1 MITLAEVLLKSG
13 WTQEQIDA
21 LDAKARTGLTDYV
34 TGIEQTAAQ
43 KEKAAQDLAVK
54 AEADRK
60 AQEAAVLAAKTA
72 LDAAELQKRSVDEFW
87 NNTYNP
93 GVAAWEAER
102 AKLAKAASD
111 AEAKAAYYEKQ
122 RESYLAT
129 LNIKPDDAPVF
140 TPPAATIP
148 AVDPNKT
155 PGTPTFTIN
164 EVRDQLGNSLGTV
177 ANIQWEYR
185 NLYGREMP
193 ISPTEL
199 LRQAEANKYKDPA
212 TYANSIF
219 KFSEKREEIR
229 QAEAKAHDDAIAA
242 AAVAAKEESHK
253 LELKKITDEFS
264 AKERLRAEQYTGSNG
279 DVKLP
284 PGSAKFS
291 DLRRAQQA
299 GERKDPTKMTPQ
311 ERRQT
316 TLDNIHKAL
325 EERQAVVA

>member
-72 LDAAELQKRSVDEFW
+72 LEAAELQKRSVDEFW

-93 GVAAWEAER
+93 GIAAAESEKAR
-102 AKLAKAASD
+102 LAKEVAD
-111 AEAKAAYYEKQ
+111 ARAESAYYKAQ
-122 RESYLAT
+122 RESYLKE
-129 LNIKPDDAPVF
+129 LNIKPEDAPAF
-140 TPPAATIP
+140 TPPAVVPPVATTST
-148 AVDPNKT
+148 T

-164 EVRDQLGNSLGTV
+164 QVREELGNSLGTV

-199 LRQAEANKYKDPA
+199 LRQTEANKFKDPA

-219 KFSEKREEIR
+219 KFAEKREEIR

-242 AAVAAKEESHK
+242 AARAAKDEEHK
-253 LELKKITDEFS
+253 AELKKITDEFS
-264 AKERLRAEQYTGSNG
+264 AKERQRAEQAGSNP
-279 DVKLP
+279 DTKLP
-284 PGSAKFS
+284 PGSAKFA
-291 DLRRAQQA
+291 DLQRAQKA
-299 GERKDPTKMTPQ
+299 GERPDPTKMSQ
-311 ERRQT
+311 AERRALT
-316 TLDNIHKAL
+316 SANIHKAI

>member
-1 MITLAEVLLKSG
+1 MTLAEVLKQSG

-21 LDAKARTGLTDYV
+21 LDAKAMSGLTDYV

-60 AQEAAVLAAKTA
+60 EAEAQAEAAKTA
-72 LDAAELQKRSVDEFW
+72 RAAAEAAERGWADFRD
-87 NNTYNP
+87 NTYNP
-93 GVAAWEAER
+93 GLVAWEAER
-102 AKLAKAASD
+102 VKLAKAAADAAAESAFYKAQHASLKDLGFVPSD
-111 AEAKAAYYEKQ
+111 
-122 RESYLAT
+122 S
-129 LNIKPDDAPVF
+129 PVF
-140 TPPAATIP
+140 TPAAVISP
-148 AVDPNKT
+148 VDTNKT

-164 EVRDQLGNSLGTV
+164 DVRDQLGTSLGTV
-177 ANIQWEYR
+177 ANIQWEYQT
-185 NLYGREMP
+185 LYGRPMP

-199 LRQAEANKYKDPA
+199 LRQSEANKFKDPA

-242 AAVAAKEESHK
+242 AAVAAKDESHK

-264 AKERLRAEQYTGSNG
+264 AKERLRAEQAGSNP
-279 DVKLP
+279 DTKLP
-284 PGSAKFS
+284 PGSAKFA
-291 DLRRAQQA
+291 DLQRAQKA
-299 GERKDPTKMTPQ
+299 GERKDPTRMTQQ

-316 TLDNIHKAL
+316 TLDNIHKTL

>member
-1 MITLAEVLLKSG
+1 MTLAEVLKQSG

-21 LDAKARTGLTDYV
+21 LDAKAMSGLTDYV

-43 KEKAAQDLAVK
+43 KEKAASELAVK

-60 AQEAAVLAAKTA
+60 AQEAAVVAAKAA
-72 LDAAELQKRSVDEFW
+72 LEAAELQKRSVDEFW

-93 GVAAWEAER
+93 GIAAAEVEKAR
-102 AKLAKAASD
+102 LAKEVAD
-111 AEAKAAYYEKQ
+111 ARAESAYYKTQ
-122 RESYLAT
+122 RESYLKEF
-129 LNIKPDDAPVF
+129 NIKPEDAPVF
-140 TPPAATIP
+140 TPPAVIP
-148 AVDPNKT
+148 PVENKT

-164 EVRDQLGNSLGTV
+164 DVRDQLGTSLGTV
-177 ANIQWEYR
+177 ANIQWEYQT
-185 NLYGREMP
+185 LYGRPMP

-199 LRQAEANKYKDPA
+199 LRQSEANKFKDPA
-212 TYANSIF
+212 TYANQIF
-219 KFSEKREEIR
+219 KFSERREEQR
-229 QAEAKAHDDAIAA
+229 VAAAKAHDDEIAA
-242 AAVAAKEESHK
+242 KAVAERDAKHKEETDK
-253 LELKKITDEFS
+253 LTAEFN
-264 AKERLRAEQYTGSNG
+264 AKERLRAEQAGSNP
-279 DVKLP
+279 DTKLP
-284 PGSAKFS
+284 PGSSKFS

>member
-43 KEKAAQDLAVK
+43 KEKAASELAVK

-60 AQEAAVLAAKTA
+60 AQEAAVVAAKA
-72 LDAAELQKRSVDEFW
+72 AQEAAELQNRSVKDFW
-87 NNTYNP
+87 DNTYNP
-93 GVAAWEAER
+93 GIAAAEAEKTR
-102 AKLAKAASD
+102 LAKEAAD
-111 AEAKAAYYEKQ
+111 AKAEAAFYKAQ
-122 RESYLAT
+122 RESYLGT
-129 LNIKPDDAPVF
+129 LNIKPEDAPVF

-155 PGTPTFTIN
+155 PGTHTFTIN
-164 EVRDQLGNSLGTV
+164 QVRDELGNSLGTV

-199 LRQAEANKYKDPA
+199 LRQSEANKFKDPA

-219 KFSEKREEIR
+219 KFAEKREEIR

-242 AAVAAKEESHK
+242 AAVAAKDESHK
-253 LELKKITDEFS
+253 LELKKIQDEFS
-264 AKERLRAEQYTGSNG
+264 AKERLRAEQAGSNP
-279 DVKLP
+279 DTKLP
-284 PGSAKFS
+284 PGSSKFS

-316 TLDNIHKAL
+316 SLDNIHKAL

>member
-43 KEKAAQDLAVK
+43 KEKAASELAVK

-60 AQEAAVLAAKTA
+60 AQEAAVVAAKTA
-72 LDAAELQKRSVDEFW
+72 LEAAELQNRSVKDFW
-87 NNTYNP
+87 DNTYNP
-93 GVAAWEAER
+93 GIAAAEAEKTR
-102 AKLAKAASD
+102 LAKEAAD
-111 AEAKAAYYEKQ
+111 AKAEAAFYKAQ
-122 RESYLAT
+122 RESYLGT
-129 LNIKPDDAPVF
+129 LNIKPEDAPVF

-164 EVRDQLGNSLGTV
+164 QVRDELGNSLGTV

-199 LRQAEANKYKDPA
+199 LRQSEANKFKDPA

-219 KFSEKREEIR
+219 KFAEKREEIR

-242 AAVAAKEESHK
+242 AAVAAKDESHK

-264 AKERLRAEQYTGSNG
+264 AKERLRAEQAGSNP
-279 DVKLP
+279 DTKLP
-284 PGSAKFS
+284 PGSSKFS

-316 TLDNIHKAL
+316 SLDNIHKAL